1 MKALGVEIHARSI
14 FLQGLLFLDRLPEK
28 LRHAAPALAAVKAR
42 IAAAGV
48 TPLAAALAFALSQ
61 PEIDVALVG
70 VTARSELDGILAA
83 AALPPLQIDW
93 AACALDDET
102 LLTPSRWG

>member
-14 FLQGLLFLDRLPEK
+14 FLQGLLFVDRLPEK
-28 LRHAAPALAAVKAR
+28 LRHAAPALAAVRAR

-48 TPLAAALAFALSQ
+48 TPLAAALAFALSR

-70 VTARSELDGILAA
+70 VTAKSELDEILAA
-83 AALPPLQIDW
+83 ALPAPMIDW